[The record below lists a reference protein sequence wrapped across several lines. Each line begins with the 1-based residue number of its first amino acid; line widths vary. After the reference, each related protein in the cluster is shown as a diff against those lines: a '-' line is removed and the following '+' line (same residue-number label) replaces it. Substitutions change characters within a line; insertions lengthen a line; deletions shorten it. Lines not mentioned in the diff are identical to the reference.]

1 MAAVASPAMGVAG
14 PSSAAL
20 LGPAA
25 DFVRPDFHQVN
36 LDVEG
41 YLKQERNYKLDSG
54 KSIHRTNRV
63 CVLTRRRRDMPPLP
77 PTTRLP
83 SPARRMPI
91 PPYNPFPSQLPPPTP
106 STHAPSRT
114 RKETHGMQTLP
125 AQPVQDGR
133 QLRVHT
139 RLEPSH
145 HAAVHMV

>member
-54 KSIHRTNRV
+54 K
-63 CVLTRRRRDMPPLP
+63 
-77 PTTRLP
+77 
-83 SPARRMPI
+83 
-91 PPYNPFPSQLPPPTP
+91 Y
-106 STHAPSRT
+106 
-114 RKETHGMQTLP
+114 
-125 AQPVQDGR
+125 
-133 QLRVHT
+133 
-139 RLEPSH
+139 SH
-145 HAAVHMV
+145 LMRHVRIDADA